1 MKNKTTH
8 RIISGGQTNGIVV
21 GARRASH
28 SSEKVPANERILD
41 KQDHHVGR
49 LSFGELRYDTKH
61 G

>member
-28 SSEKVPANERILD
+28 SSETVPANERLLYE
-41 KQDHHVGR
+41 QDHHFGR
-49 LSFGELRYDTKH
+49 LSPGELRYDP
-61 G
+61 